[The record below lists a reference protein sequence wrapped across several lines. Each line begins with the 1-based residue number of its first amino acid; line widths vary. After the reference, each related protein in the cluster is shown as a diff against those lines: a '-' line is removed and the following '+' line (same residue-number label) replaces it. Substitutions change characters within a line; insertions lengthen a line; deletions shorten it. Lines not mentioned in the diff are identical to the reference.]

1 MKKIKNIYKSIFLLL
16 LVVAC
21 TEDDRDFS
29 YLNTVE
35 IPTDIAVAFNI
46 TQDNTGLV
54 TLTPTAS
61 AAVKFEVYFGDDT
74 PTPEELIQGEVVD
87 HVYLEGE
94 YDVRVVAFNIKG
106 EVAEITQPLVVS
118 FTAPQNLVVTIE
130 NDAAVSK
137 QVNVTATA
145 DFATMYDFY
154 TGEPGSTDPIS
165 GNIGDTVSHT
175 YTDAGIYTIRVVAKG
190 GAIETTEYT
199 VDFEVTEILEPTVS
213 ASVPPTRAVA
223 DVISLFSDAYTDVSV
238 DTWNTSWSA
247 TSYEEVII
255 DGNPTKKYAALNFN
269 GIETTSLPI
278 DASAMTHL
286 HIDVWTP
293 NVTALRIKLVDFNG
307 TGYNGNIDNHE
318 AELSFTPTQL
328 GWNSMDIPLEDFSG
342 VPMSDLNQYII
353 SADPSGDAIL
363 FVDNVYFYRP
373 ASGYASLLSD
383 DFEGN
388 GNITTWT
395 GDGAGL
401 TLNTPNIVNE
411 SINTSLSILQYED
424 TGGQYANVQFT
435 ADSKFDLSTGNT
447 VYSLKIYVPSSS
459 VTGSQPNQVSLKLQ
473 NSDLGGNSWQT
484 QTEIVKP
491 IVLDTWQELVFN
503 FETDPFINLD
513 GSSPDPV
520 DRTDL
525 DKVVIQVNS
534 ENNFDSV
541 TAYIDDFA
549 YGPALPIDSSPF
561 ATDDFEGNGT
571 ITNWTGDGT
580 AIDTSYANPI
590 DGSIEGMNYSSTV
603 LLYEDTGGQYANA
616 QFTATTKFDLAAKNK
631 FTLKVYVPSS
641 SITGSQPNQISLKLQ
656 NSDLGGNSWQ
666 TQTEIVKPI
675 VLDAWQEITF
685 DFVNDTFINLDG
697 GSPDPIDRVDLD
709 KVVIQLNSENNFDS
723 VSAYIDDFK
732 YHK

>member
-1 MKKIKNIYKSIFLLL
+1 MKKIKTYYKALFLLVFL
-16 LVVAC
+16 VAC
-21 TEDDRDFS
+21 TEDDLRELS
-29 YLNTVE
+29 YLDTIAV
-35 IPTDIAVAFNI
+35 PTNLAVAFNI

-54 TLTPTAS
+54 TITPS
-61 AAVKFEVYFGDDT
+61 GDGAVSYDISFGDSSTEPANVVQGNGVEHTYGEGTYEIGVIAYNLNGDSLAVT
-74 PTPEELIQGEVVD
+74 QELI
-87 HVYLEGE
+87 
-94 YDVRVVAFNIKG
+94 
-106 EVAEITQPLVVS
+106 VS
-118 FTAPQNLVVTIE
+118 FQAPQNLVVTLE
-130 NDAAVSK
+130 NDAAITK
-137 QVNVTATA
+137 QVNVSATA
-145 DFATMYDFY
+145 DFAAMYEFY
-154 TGEPGSTDPIS
+154 SGEVGVTQPVATA
-165 GNIGDTVSHT
+165 NIGDAISYT
-175 YTDAGIYTIRVVAKG
+175 YADPGIYSVKIIAMG
-190 GAIETTEYT
+190 GAIATTEHT
-199 VDFEVTEILEPTVS
+199 EEFEVTEILAPIVS
-213 ASVPPTRAVA
+213 ALLQPSRNES
-223 DVISLFSDAYTDVSV
+223 DVISIYSSTYTDVV
-238 DTWNTSWSA
+238 DTDTFPNWDQASQGSSWGTYDLSGDSMLQYTNLSYQGVQFGSPQDLTSM
-247 TSYEEVII
+247 EFIH
-255 DGNPTKKYAALNFN
+255 
-269 GIETTSLPI
+269 
-278 DASAMTHL
+278 M
-286 HIDVWTP
+286 DVWTADLP
-293 NVTALRIKLVDFNG
+293 QLETSLISLTNG
-307 TGYNGNIDNHE
+307 EKPIVSDLTLNDWTSI
-318 AELSFTPTQL
+318 
-328 GWNSMDIPLEDFSG
+328 DIPLSAFTDQGLTVADIHQFKFVGIPWASG
-342 VPMSDLNQYII
+342 TVFI
-353 SADPSGDAIL
+353 
-363 FVDNVYFYRP
+363 DNVYFYRS
-373 ASGYASLLSD
+373 ASEYAPLLSD

-424 TGGQYANVQFT
+424 TGGQYANIQFT
-435 ADSKFDLSTGNT
+435 ADGKFDLSTGNT

-534 ENNFDSV
+534 ENNYDSA

-549 YGPALPIDSSPF
+549 YGPALPMDSPPF

-571 ITNWTGDGT
+571 ITTWLGDGVT
-580 AIDTSYANPI
+580 LDNSFNNPI
-590 DGSIEGMNYSSTV
+590 DGSVAGMNYSSKV
-603 LLYEDTGGQYANA
+603 MLYEDTGGQYANA
-616 QFTATTKFDLAAKNK
+616 QFVVSPKLDLTAKNK

-666 TQTEIVKPI
+666 TQTEIVKTI

-697 GSPDPIDRVDLD
+697 GSPDPIDRIDLD
-709 KVVIQLNSENNFDS
+709 KVVIQLNSENNYDS
-723 VSAYIDDFK
+723 VSAYIDDLN

>member
-1 MKKIKNIYKSIFLLL
+1 MKKIKTYYKALFLLVFL
-16 LVVAC
+16 VAC
-21 TEDDRDFS
+21 TEDDLRELS
-29 YLNTVE
+29 YLKSVE
-35 IPTDIAVAFNI
+35 LPTNIAAAYNI

-54 TLTPTAS
+54 TITPS
-61 AAVKFEVYFGDDT
+61 GDGAVSYDISFGDSSTEPANVVQGNGVEHTYEEGTYEIGVIAYNLNGDSIAVT
-74 PTPEELIQGEVVD
+74 QELI
-87 HVYLEGE
+87 
-94 YDVRVVAFNIKG
+94 
-106 EVAEITQPLVVS
+106 VS
-118 FTAPQNLVVTIE
+118 FTAPENLVVTIE
-130 NDAAVSK
+130 NDAAISK
-137 QVNVTATA
+137 QVNVTVTA

-154 TGEPGSTDPIS
+154 SGEDGVTDPVS
-165 GNIGDTVSHT
+165 GNIGDTVSYT
-175 YTDAGIYTIRVVAKG
+175 YAEAGIYTIRVVAKG
-190 GAIETTEYT
+190 AAIETTEYT
-199 VDFEVTEILEPTVS
+199 AAFEVTAILAPLTS
-213 ASVPPTRAVA
+213 AGTPQSRDEA
-223 DVISLFSDAYTDVSV
+223 DVTSIFSDAYTDITGVEYNPNWGQQTIYTDFNLNGDAMIQYS
-238 DTWNTSWSA
+238 NLN
-247 TSYEEVII
+247 YQGI
-255 DGNPTKKYAALNFN
+255 DFSGNVQ
-269 GIETTSLPI
+269 
-278 DASAMTHL
+278 DASSMETL
-286 HIDVWTP
+286 HIDVWTTDATSLDIFP
-293 NVTALRIKLVDFNG
+293 ISSTSAEFFVTKDLVADEWNSFDIPITEFTDQGLVVSDLKQFKFEGSG
-307 TGYNGNIDNHE
+307 TVFIDN
-318 AELSFTPTQL
+318 L
-328 GWNSMDIPLEDFSG
+328 
-342 VPMSDLNQYII
+342 
-353 SADPSGDAIL
+353 
-363 FVDNVYFYRP
+363 YFYRP
-373 ASGYASLLSD
+373 ASEYAPLLSD

-424 TGGQYANVQFT
+424 TGGQYANIQFT
-435 ADSKFDLSTGNT
+435 ADGKFDLSTGNT

-534 ENNFDSV
+534 ENNYDSA

-549 YGPALPIDSSPF
+549 YGPALPMDSPPF

-571 ITNWTGDGT
+571 ITTWLGDGVT
-580 AIDTSYANPI
+580 LDNSFNNPI
-590 DGSIEGMNYSSTV
+590 DGSVAGMNYSSKV
-603 LLYEDTGGQYANA
+603 MLYEDTGGQYANA
-616 QFTATTKFDLAAKNK
+616 QFVVSPKLDLTAKNK

-666 TQTEIVKPI
+666 TQTEIVKTI

-697 GSPDPIDRVDLD
+697 GSPDPIDRIDLD
-709 KVVIQLNSENNFDS
+709 KVVIQLNSENNYDS
-723 VSAYIDDFK
+723 VSAYIDDLN

>member
-1 MKKIKNIYKSIFLLL
+1 MKKIKTYYKALFLLVFL
-16 LVVAC
+16 VAC
-21 TEDDRDFS
+21 TEDDLRELS
-29 YLNTVE
+29 YLKSVE
-35 IPTDIAVAFNI
+35 LPTNIAAAFNI

-54 TLTPTAS
+54 TITPS
-61 AAVKFEVYFGDDT
+61 GDGAVSYDISFGDSSTEPANVVQGNGVEHTYGEGTYEIGVIAYNLNGDSVAVT
-74 PTPEELIQGEVVD
+74 QELI
-87 HVYLEGE
+87 
-94 YDVRVVAFNIKG
+94 
-106 EVAEITQPLVVS
+106 VS
-118 FTAPQNLVVTIE
+118 FQAPQNLVVTLE
-130 NDAAVSK
+130 NDAAITK
-137 QVNVTATA
+137 QVNVSATA
-145 DFATMYDFY
+145 DFAAMYEFY
-154 TGEPGSTDPIS
+154 SGEVGVTQPVETA
-165 GNIGDTVSHT
+165 NIGDVISYT
-175 YTDAGIYTIRVVAKG
+175 YAEPGIYSVKIIAMG
-190 GAIETTEYT
+190 GAIATTEHT
-199 VDFEVTEILEPTVS
+199 EEFEVTEILAPLTS
-213 ASVPPTRAVA
+213 AGTPQSRDEA
-223 DVISLFSDAYTDVSV
+223 DVTSIFSDAYTDITGVEYNPNWGQQTIYTDFNLNGDAMIQYS
-238 DTWNTSWSA
+238 NLN
-247 TSYEEVII
+247 YQGI
-255 DGNPTKKYAALNFN
+255 DFSGNVQ
-269 GIETTSLPI
+269 
-278 DASAMTHL
+278 DASSMETL
-286 HIDVWTP
+286 HIDVWTTDATSLDIFP
-293 NVTALRIKLVDFNG
+293 ISSTSAEFFVTKDLVADEWNSFDIPITEFTDQGLIVSDLKQFKFEGSG
-307 TGYNGNIDNHE
+307 TVFIDN
-318 AELSFTPTQL
+318 L
-328 GWNSMDIPLEDFSG
+328 
-342 VPMSDLNQYII
+342 
-353 SADPSGDAIL
+353 
-363 FVDNVYFYRP
+363 YFYRP
-373 ASGYASLLSD
+373 ASEYAPLLSD

-424 TGGQYANVQFT
+424 TGGQYANIQFT
-435 ADSKFDLSTGNT
+435 ADGKFDLSTGNT

-513 GSSPDPV
+513 GGSPDPV

-534 ENNFDSV
+534 ENNYDSA

-549 YGPALPIDSSPF
+549 YGPALPMDSPPF

-571 ITNWTGDGT
+571 ITTWLGDGVT
-580 AIDTSYANPI
+580 LDNSFNNPI
-590 DGSIEGMNYSSTV
+590 DGSVAGMNYSSKV
-603 LLYEDTGGQYANA
+603 MLYEDTGGQYANA
-616 QFTATTKFDLAAKNK
+616 QFVVSPKLDLTAKNK

-666 TQTEIVKPI
+666 TQTEIVKTI

-697 GSPDPIDRVDLD
+697 GSPDPIDRIDLD
-709 KVVIQLNSENNFDS
+709 KVVIQLNSENNYDS
-723 VSAYIDDFK
+723 VSAYIDDLN